1 MPHFKGMSG
10 SSRRMRGISS
20 GRRSSLG
27 PWNHTPLTVGHWTH
41 VWGQC
46 CSPLPLGHP
55 AALASLW
62 EGNLIPGFPPHLT
75 TALLLVC
82 ALDTFSQLQLNFQIS
97 IFMESWCQPLTPLH
111 PQAGSTWA
119 VLEKGTGG
127 LPLLAKS
134 RGCPPFVLHL
144 LLSYALAEQEILN
157 SCFI

>member
-10 SSRRMRGISS
+10 SSWRMRGISS

-27 PWNHTPLTVGHWTH
+27 PWNHTPLTVGHLTH

-46 CSPLPLGHP
+46 YSPLPLGHP

-62 EGNLIPGFPPHLT
+62 EGSLIPGFPPHLT
-75 TALLLVC
+75 PALLLVC
-82 ALDTFSQLQLNFQIS
+82 ALDTFSQLQLTFQIS

-111 PQAGSTWA
+111 PRAGSAWA
-119 VLEKGTGG
+119 ALEKGTGG
-127 LPLLAKS
+127 LPLLAKA

-144 LLSYALAEQEILN
+144 LLRCASAEQEILK